1 MSRDKRHTRTLPNG
15 EFVVTTLA
23 CEDTDISEELS
34 LCGKTGFE
42 LGREWLGEPLS
53 LAGKAFIAE
62 VGPEWR
68 LLVHH
73 KDWVSWGESLPLDPC
88 VCVDVKSLSGDN

>member
-23 CEDTDISEELS
+23 CDDSDTDKELS
-34 LCGKTGFE
+34 LCSKVSFE
-42 LGREWLGEPLS
+42 LGREWLVTPVSSEGMR
-53 LAGKAFIAE
+53 F
-62 VGPEWR
+62 VNDNGPEWR

-73 KDWVSWGESLPLDPC
+73 SDWSAWGEPSPLGSC
-88 VCVDVKSLSGDN
+88 VCVTASSLGE